1 MQALTTLGRNSE
13 ISPVKSKNILIEMT
27 VTQIIFIHHYTKT
40 CFTLFVKI
48 DIICLNLAKDGK
60 KMKPTYYITTPI
72 YYSSGKLHI
81 GHCYTTV
88 ICDAIARFKRMQG
101 YDVFYLTGT
110 DEHGQK
116 VAEKAVSKGV
126 TPQEFVD
133 ELFIKIKELWKLL
146 NISYTKII
154 RTTDDD
160 HVKTVQKVFRQLYDK
175 GELYK
180 AEYEGN
186 YCTPCESFWTTS
198 QLVDGKCPDCGREV
212 HLEKEESYF
221 FKLSKY
227 ADKLLAL
234 YQKNP
239 DIISPIARQNEMV
252 NNFIK
257 PGLKDLCV
265 SRTSVSWGVPVDF
278 DQKHVVYVWID
289 ALVNYMSA
297 LGYSQPDHSQ
307 FDKYFPPDLQLVGKE
322 IVRFHCIIWPAL
334 LMALDLPLPKQIFGH
349 GWVLFNSA
357 KMGKSRG
364 NVVDPVVLCS
374 RYGVDALR
382 YYLLKEIPFGS
393 DGNFTN
399 ELFLN
404 SINADLCNSL
414 GNLVSRTTAMVA
426 QYNNGV
432 IPRYNLADELDD
444 ELITTAKNCYAQVE
458 QQVAKPNLPEAI
470 ACIFKLVNCAN
481 KYIDNSA
488 PWTLAKDPS
497 NKPRLDTVLY
507 NLCQSIRYVAV
518 LLAPFIPDTAQK
530 IYDKLG
536 QGLIPDNFDSLNDFY
551 NLSSSTV
558 NKGENLFERINISK
572 ELIELEK
579 LGV

>member
-1 MQALTTLGRNSE
+1 
-13 ISPVKSKNILIEMT
+13 
-27 VTQIIFIHHYTKT
+27 
-40 CFTLFVKI
+40 
-48 DIICLNLAKDGK
+48 
-60 KMKPTYYITTPI
+60 MKPTYYITTPI

-297 LGYSQPDHSQ
+297 LGYSQPDPSQ